1 MLLKFAFGNVMRNKK
16 RSFLTAL
23 SIFFAALIVCFS
35 QGWVFGMY
43 EMLTSSMINYQAG
56 NVRIITE
63 EYKKREKFLPVDE
76 IINNSDE
83 IIMRIERYSEVDYVE
98 ERIRFGIM
106 LGKDETTVFGLG
118 IGIDFDNKTFNLK
131 QKIIKGNI
139 QNNGIAIGKDLAE
152 KLGIDVGENILLA
165 TKTSEGGLNGIKLPV
180 TAIISTGMKAFDK
193 KVFFISLENAKK
205 LLKIK
210 NGTTEIYIYTK
221 RHEDSEI
228 VQARI
233 KDFLP
238 RGTIA
243 LTYKE
248 QLGGLIEFIEIEKK
262 IIFFIFAIII
272 FLASFVVINT
282 MIKAVYERL
291 REIGTLKAIGM
302 TDREIF
308 INFTLEGSIIG
319 AIGGIIG
326 SLAGLLLLVYLNKVG
341 IDLSAAAEG
350 SDIPFESIIY
360 PPYNFSFFV
369 VTAVFSIIIP
379 ALSSMIPAKL
389 TKKFTPSEMLR
400 KI

>member
-1 MLLKFAFGNVMRNKK
+1 MLFKFAFRNVMRNKK

-23 SIFFAALIVCFS
+23 SIFFAALIVCFA
-35 QGWVFGMY
+35 QGWVFGLF
-43 EMLTSSMINYQAG
+43 EMLTSGMINYQSG

-63 EYKKREKFLPVDE
+63 EYKNREKFLPVDE

-83 IIMRIERYSEVDYVE
+83 IIMRIERYSEVKYVE

-131 QKIIKGNI
+131 QKVIKGNI
-139 QNNGIAIGKDLAE
+139 QNNGIAIGKDLAQ
-152 KLGIDVGENILLA
+152 KLGVDVGEELLLA

-180 TAIISTGMKAFDK
+180 TAIITTGMKAFDK

-205 LLKIK
+205 LLKIR

-221 RHEDSEI
+221 QHEDSEI
-228 VQARI
+228 VQERI
-233 KDFLP
+233 KEFLP
-238 RGTIA
+238 EGTIA

-262 IIFFIFAIII
+262 IIYFIFAIII

-282 MIKAVYERL
+282 MIKAVFERL

-302 TDREIF
+302 TDRDMF
-308 INFTLEGSIIG
+308 INFTIEGSIIG
-319 AIGGIIG
+319 AFGGVLG
-326 SLAGLLLLVYLNKVG
+326 SLAGLLILIYLNNKGV
-341 IDLSAAAEG
+341 DVSAAAEG

-369 VTAVFSIIIP
+369 VTAIFSIIIP

>member
-308 INFTLEGSIIG
+308 IN
-319 AIGGIIG
+319 
-326 SLAGLLLLVYLNKVG
+326 
-341 IDLSAAAEG
+341 
-350 SDIPFESIIY
+350 
-360 PPYNFSFFV
+360 
-369 VTAVFSIIIP
+369 
-379 ALSSMIPAKL
+379 
-389 TKKFTPSEMLR
+389 
-400 KI
+400 